1 MKNKFKKRRTTIV
14 ALLLIVFV
22 FSSLSYAANNKKVLE
37 AWYGTTNIL
46 YNGKNVTKEFEPF
59 IANGTTY
66 VPMRTIS
73 TIFNKTVGW
82 NEKTATATITDKNDV
97 ESVQFQNTLLLKDI
111 EISELKQKI
120 EDLEKDLYG
129 DGGSSSRKSIKNLEK
144 DLRSDY
150 DRYERIDFDI
160 SLRTSNKDKDIDVR
174 IEVDLDRDDY
184 RWDDLST
191 RKKEDYVED
200 ICNDILREYKDAS
213 ITGYIRDTYD
223 RKDLITFYTKS
234 NGSVVVDFESNR
246 GRDKDRDRDRD
257 RDRDISIR
265 DLERDLDDRYHD
277 HFSDVP
283 LDITISGNSKNIE
296 YTVEVDYGRYK
307 KEWKDLSDSKVERLM
322 EDIYYDIDREYS
334 KAEIEGYIYDTDG
347 RKHLGRY
354 YKNSKGKKTLN
365 RY

>member
-1 MKNKFKKRRTTIV
+1 MKNKLKKRRTTIV

-246 GRDKDRDRDRD
+246 DRDKD

-354 YKNSKGKKTLN
+354 YKKSNGKKTLN